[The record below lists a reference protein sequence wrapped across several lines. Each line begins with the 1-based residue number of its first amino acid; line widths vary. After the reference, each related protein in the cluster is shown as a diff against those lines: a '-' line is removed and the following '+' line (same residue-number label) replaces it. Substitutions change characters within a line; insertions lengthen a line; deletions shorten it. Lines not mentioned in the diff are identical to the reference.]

1 MRYKLELDFQ
11 FWRFFTFGLFAALVA
26 IAIAVYSFRISE
38 IPVAGIWNIVFI
50 ILGILFVLS
59 MLMFLR
65 NYSKLR
71 KILK

>member
-26 IAIAVYSFRISE
+26 TALAVYSFKISE
-38 IPVAGIWNIVFI
+38 IPGAGIWNAVFLV
-50 ILGILFVLS
+50 LGILFVLS
-59 MLMFLR
+59 MFMFLR